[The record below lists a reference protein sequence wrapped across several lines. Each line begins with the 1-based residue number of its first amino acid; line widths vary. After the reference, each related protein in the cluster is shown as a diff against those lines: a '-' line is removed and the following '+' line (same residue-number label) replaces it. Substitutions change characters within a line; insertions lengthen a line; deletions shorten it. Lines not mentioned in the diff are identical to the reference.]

1 MYRHLCYHHTSA
13 RGLAV
18 TDAPK
23 WVCAARRRPSTNH
36 ARPLHLRLHPYPN
49 LQAAPFGL
57 CCESSARCPLLPLL
71 SCCLSP
77 LLASHSA
84 SERCLQSGQSSACL
98 SVCQTNPP
106 THHLPVPVPACLRR
120 RHPFSHP
127 AKALH
132 LTSTDCSGALI
143 RDVYESQLDP
153 VSVCHP
159 TPQSAL
165 IVAVQTL
172 LTSLPATC
180 LHSSSIFTGYSLP
193 LPSKH
198 RRHPWPSPPP
208 ATLPAARLPLSCT
221 RLDTS
226 ATSLLICLSVC
237 LSF

>member
-1 MYRHLCYHHTSA
+1 MYRHLVYYSTYHHHTSP

-23 WVCAARRRPSTNH
+23 WVCAARRRPSANH

-57 CCESSARCPLLPLL
+57 CRERSSARCPLLLPLPL
-71 SCCLSP
+71 AANLLACCLLVQPSR
-77 LLASHSA
+77 
-84 SERCLQSGQSSACL
+84 ERALPPVRPVQSSACL
-98 SVCQTNPP
+98 
-106 THHLPVPVPACLRR
+106 PACLSAKQTH
-120 RHPFSHP
+120 RHATCQCQPAPASSISHP

-132 LTSTDCSGALI
+132 LTSTDCSGALS

-172 LTSLPATC
+172 LTSPPATC
-180 LHSSSIFTGYSLP
+180 TP
-193 LPSKH
+193 L
-198 RRHPWPSPPP
+198 
-208 ATLPAARLPLSCT
+208 A
-221 RLDTS
+221 
-226 ATSLLICLSVC
+226 VC
-237 LSF
+237 LHGLQPTAS